1 VQVADFR
8 RLALSMPDAVEGAH
22 QQHPDFRV
30 QGRVFA
36 TLHPDGATGMVKLS
50 PLQQQALVRT
60 HPRDFAP
67 ANGAWGRAGCTNV
80 NLATVDSDVL
90 TVAMTD
96 AWQLAMAQPAAKQPR
111 KVKPGKRRAQKRS

>member
-1 VQVADFR
+1 MNPADFR

-36 TLHPDGATGMVKLS
+36 TLHQDGATGMVKLS
-50 PLQQQALVRT
+50 PTRQQALVRA
-60 HPRDFAP
+60 HPRDFVP

-80 NLATVDSDVL
+80 NLATVDRDVL
-90 TVAMTD
+90 AEAMTD
-96 AWQLAMAQPAAKQPR
+96 AWQLAMAQPAAKPT
-111 KVKPGKRRAQKRS
+111 KKAKPDTGRRRGRP